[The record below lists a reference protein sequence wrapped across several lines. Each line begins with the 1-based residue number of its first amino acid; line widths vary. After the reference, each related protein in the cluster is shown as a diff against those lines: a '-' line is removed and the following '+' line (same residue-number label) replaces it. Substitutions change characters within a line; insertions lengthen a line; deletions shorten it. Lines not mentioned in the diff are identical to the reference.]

1 MDVSQWD
8 NRSSWMMTMPRSGRK
23 STRSETRVA
32 AEILIINLMTAKIW
46 QPFLCLTHPLTH
58 LLLQPDLIFPHL
70 ICNNTLLWMVL
81 AAVQAIRIC
90 GKCLEKHWATTEYK
104 ILKVPIHC
112 CAYSICLFQY
122 AHFSCISPP
131 IPGGDR
137 LRSDREREREK
148 DRTQQ
153 LETQHYVT

>member
-1 MDVSQWD
+1 
-8 NRSSWMMTMPRSGRK
+8 
-23 STRSETRVA
+23 
-32 AEILIINLMTAKIW
+32 
-46 QPFLCLTHPLTH
+46 
-58 LLLQPDLIFPHL
+58 
-70 ICNNTLLWMVL
+70 MVL

-104 ILKVPIHC
+104 IP
-112 CAYSICLFQY
+112 YSICLFQY